1 MRAFMLTVFVV
12 CVVVSLTWSSFGAAG
27 TTGTLYKVYAD
38 SLNVRSEPAKGAE
51 VVGKLNSGD
60 LVRVTKETH
69 GWMNVTNEHVTGW
82 VAGYYLKKVNGAAVQ
97 TAAVTTASGS
107 SKASTAAAVST
118 SRTNATVTADTLRV
132 RSGPGLGYRVVTG
145 VKKGDLL
152 IVLESREGWLKIR
165 TEAKE
170 EGWVSADYVALT
182 STSAGLAV
190 TTASISGGGST
201 GSLSGRTIV
210 VDPGHGGSDPGMI
223 GTTYETV
230 EKEINLSTS
239 MYLAEELRA
248 RGAKVVMTRTSDD
261 GKPSLAERV
270 RLASTSGASA
280 FVSIHYN
287 SSPKQ
292 TSGTLTFY
300 YSKDKDEPLARAIET
315 RLGQADT
322 GIKSNGIAFG
332 DYHVLR
338 ENAVPSALV
347 ELGFLT
353 NERDEAQVRTTSYQ
367 RKAAAAIADGLQDYW
382 K

>member
-1 MRAFMLTVFVV
+1 MLTVFVV
-12 CVVVSLTWSSFGAAG
+12 YVVVSLTWSSFGAAG

-60 LVRVTKETH
+60 LVRVTKEAH

-82 VAGYYLKKVNGAAVQ
+82 VAGYYLKKVSGAAVQ
-97 TAAVTTASGS
+97 TAAVTTASGG
-107 SKASTAAAVST
+107 SKPSAAAAVS
-118 SRTNATVTADTLRV
+118 SRTSATVTANTLRV

-152 IVLESREGWLKIR
+152 IVLESRDGWLKIR
-165 TEAKE
+165 TGADE
-170 EGWVSADYVALT
+170 EGWVAADFVTLG

-190 TTASISGGGST
+190 TTASLTGGASS
-201 GSLSGRTIV
+201 GSLRGKTIV

-248 RGAKVVMTRTSDD
+248 RGAKVVMTRTSDN
-261 GKPSLAERV
+261 GKPSLAERAG
-270 RLASTSGASA
+270 LASASGASA

-287 SSPKQ
+287 SSPKN

-300 YSKDKDEPLARAIET
+300 YSEDKDEQLARAIET
-315 RLGQADT
+315 RLSKADT
-322 GIKSNGIAFG
+322 GIKSNGIAYG

-353 NERDEAQVRTTSYQ
+353 NERDEAQARTTSYQ

-382 K
+382 Q